1 MWKHCYVSLED
12 RLILPNEKGNLYR
25 RSGIWTQFW
34 RMVFLSRDEKKDQE
48 GEVKT
53 GLYTVLTDDL
63 IGSEMCTLGESIE
76 GSIQFDEW
84 IPL

>member
-1 MWKHCYVSLED
+1 
-12 RLILPNEKGNLYR
+12 
-25 RSGIWTQFW
+25 
-34 RMVFLSRDEKKDQE
+34 MVFLSRDEKKDQE

-76 GSIQFDEW
+76 GSIQFDE
-84 IPL
+84 